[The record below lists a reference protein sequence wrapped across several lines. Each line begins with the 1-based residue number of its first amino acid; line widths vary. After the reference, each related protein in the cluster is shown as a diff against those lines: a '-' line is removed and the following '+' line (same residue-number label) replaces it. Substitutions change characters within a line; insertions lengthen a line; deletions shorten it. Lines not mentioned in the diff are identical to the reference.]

1 MASNLGESELHE
13 QPVKSKVALNELAAE
28 KPSIKKKKRTF
39 AERRARFAEIPATK
53 KIKGPDSA
61 EETQTEPTIADLRKK
76 IEHLETENQYLREA
90 LVHDSERGS
99 AEIPGKALCSAVQ
112 LGCLETVRELLNQGA
127 DPNVPWCNGEYYSVL
142 ALQEA
147 IDLATQDMEKK
158 LAIARLLLEKG
169 ADPNKSNGWWLPLH
183 AAIVQWLQVDQVQ
196 LSTAYFSLISMLL
209 EAGASPATTQHKSA
223 LAVMVEQLFPCSR
236 RLAKVVDLFLCYG
249 MGINDPQ
256 DEHGNTLLHLA
267 VRYDY
272 DYSFLLKRG
281 ATIFF
286 C

>member
-13 QPVKSKVALNELAAE
+13 QPESQSKVALNELAAE

-76 IEHLETENQYLREA
+76 IEHLETEKQYLIQIEHLETENQNLREA
-90 LVHDSERGS
+90 LVHRS
-99 AEIPGKALCSAVQ
+99 GKALCSAVQ

-127 DPNVPWCNGEYYSVL
+127 DPNVPWCEGEYSVR

-158 LAIARLLLEKG
+158 LAIARLLLERLFAEEG
-169 ADPNKSNGWWLPLH
+169 RAVLVPQQRWQD
-183 AAIVQWLQVDQVQ
+183 AVDD
-196 LSTAYFSLISMLL
+196 A
-209 EAGASPATTQHKSA
+209 P
-223 LAVMVEQLFPCSR
+223 
-236 RLAKVVDLFLCYG
+236 
-249 MGINDPQ
+249 
-256 DEHGNTLLHLA
+256 
-267 VRYDY
+267 
-272 DYSFLLKRG
+272 
-281 ATIFF
+281 
-286 C
+286 